1 MRGLRPV
8 VAIDVMY
15 LYNIIMK
22 APGRKYNALP
32 AWQLKTEVGN
42 SAQTV

>member
-1 MRGLRPV
+1 M
-8 VAIDVMY
+8 VAIDAMS

-22 APGRKYNALP
+22 APGLKYNAHP
-32 AWQLKTEVGN
+32 VWQLKTEVGN